1 MCIYRCYLAARS
13 PDIIA
18 WHHHGLPTMAASK
31 AQFKQRHPAM
41 VSTFHTYPYM
51 LVIAPFLTFPLFS
64 FMKNPSFIDKES
76 TPWKGRASRPVGAKG
91 MFTRKPIRPRV
102 GRLNWFSLVESVR
115 GSGFRFAYDPVKF
128 YEWKKIYV
136 KSPHGKYGW
145 CWPGL

>member
-1 MCIYRCYLAARS
+1 MCEYIYRCYLAARS

-31 AQFKQRHPAM
+31 AQFKHRHPAM

-91 MFTRKPIRPRV
+91 MCLHESPLGHGLDAWIGSHWLRV
-102 GRLNWFSLVESVR
+102 SEVLVL
-115 GSGFRFAYDPVKF
+115 
-128 YEWKKIYV
+128 
-136 KSPHGKYGW
+136 
-145 CWPGL
+145 GLHTIL